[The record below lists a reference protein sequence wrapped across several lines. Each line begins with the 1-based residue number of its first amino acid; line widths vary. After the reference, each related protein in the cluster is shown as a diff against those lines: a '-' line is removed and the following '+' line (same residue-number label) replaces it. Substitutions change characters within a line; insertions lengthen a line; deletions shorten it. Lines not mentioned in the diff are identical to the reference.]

1 VNDRNCWTRRRA
13 LQIGAALAVS
23 PSFSFAEEPSMLARQ
38 IPVSGEFLPVVGLG
52 TYRVF
57 DVARSDENI
66 EARRALVALLV
77 EKGASLLDSSP
88 MYNRAENVIGDII
101 DAAGNRDKLF
111 LASKVWTNGKAAGAR
126 QMSESAE
133 RMNAGV
139 IDLMQVHNLRDTN
152 EHLATIRDWQ
162 AEGRIR
168 YNGVTHYH
176 AGAMD
181 ELEAAMKKHN
191 PDFIQIN
198 YSVVEREADKRVLP
212 LAMDLG
218 IAVLINRPFV
228 QGRLFRAVGD
238 LPLPNWAGEFAESWG
253 QLFLKFIIGH
263 PAVSCVIPATTKL
276 HHMAD
281 NLGAGFGT
289 LPDDSA
295 RQRIVDYFDAL

>member
-1 VNDRNCWTRRRA
+1 
-13 LQIGAALAVS
+13 
-23 PSFSFAEEPSMLARQ
+23 
-38 IPVSGEFLPVVGLG
+38 
-52 TYRVF
+52 
-57 DVARSDENI
+57 
-66 EARRALVALLV
+66 
-77 EKGASLLDSSP
+77 

-101 DAAGNRDKLF
+101 DAAKNRDKLF

-181 ELEAAMKKHN
+181 ELEAAMKKHKPN
-191 PDFIQIN
+191 FIQIN

-212 LAMDLG
+212 LAMGPGDRSAHQSAHSCK
-218 IAVLINRPFV
+218 AVCSVLS
-228 QGRLFRAVGD
+228 ATC
-238 LPLPNWAGEFAESWG
+238 PLPDWAGEFAESWG

-281 NLGAGFGT
+281 NLGAGFGA

-295 RQRIVDYFDAL
+295 RQRIVDCFDAL